1 MENITFQKF
10 KHTFFVLVCNST
22 CESYISNTNNSS
34 QSCNWTVTF
43 IYLSQLNWRI
53 LIAIKIN
60 SDQKERIY
68 KHMKQKAFKQFS
80 VIVLLCAK
88 FLLLKFLYLKNYFNF
103 TFSIYKKINSY
114 EKYLSTNNCTNT
126 QQKLFLK
133 VVRNVAWS
141 TACTR

>member
-43 IYLSQLNWRI
+43 IYLSQFNWRI

-60 SDQKERIY
+60 SDQKEGIY
-68 KHMKQKAFKQFS
+68 KPMKRKASKQFS
-80 VIVLLCAK
+80 IIVLLCAK
-88 FLLLKFLYLKNYFNF
+88 FLLLKFLHLKNYFNF
-103 TFSIYKKINSY
+103 TFSAYKKSILM
-114 EKYLSTNNCTNT
+114 KNNLAPTIATTHSKNFFS
-126 QQKLFLK
+126 K
-133 VVRNVAWS
+133 
-141 TACTR
+141 